1 MMKDEQMLND
11 EQIEDAPVSRR
22 SKKNTLFFVLTHLP
36 LPLYA
41 GAGFVGLVLL
51 GLVFWNGGVGGVFA
65 AGFPGA
71 NGGGYQA
78 VFLVNNQVYFGK
90 LKNYSKE
97 YIVLRDVFYLQTAQA
112 LQDEKETSPR
122 FSLAKLGN
130 ELHGPED
137 KMFIPKARILFWENM
152 KADSQVAQLIAAQK
166 K

>member
-1 MMKDEQMLND
+1 MVNDEQMM
-11 EQIEDAPVSRR
+11 EDTPVSRR
-22 SKKNTLFFVLTHLP
+22 AKKNKLFFVLTHLP
-36 LPLYA
+36 LPLYTA
-41 GAGFVGLVLL
+41 AGFVGLVLV
-51 GLVFWNGGVGGVFA
+51 GLIFWNGGVGGVFA

-97 YIVLRDVFYLQTAQA
+97 YIILRDVFYLQTAQA
-112 LQDEKETSPR
+112 LTGDEKDQPGQK

-137 KMFIPKARILFWENM
+137 KMFIPKERILFWENM
-152 KADSQVAQLIAAQK
+152 KEDSQVASLIAAQK